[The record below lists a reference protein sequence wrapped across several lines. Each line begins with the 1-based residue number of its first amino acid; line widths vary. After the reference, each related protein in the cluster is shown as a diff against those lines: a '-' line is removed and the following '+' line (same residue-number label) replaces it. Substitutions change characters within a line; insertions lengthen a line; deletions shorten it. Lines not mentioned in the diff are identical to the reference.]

1 MLIKWELLLNLKS
14 KNKYHFKIL
23 IIIRHFKHEYK
34 KTWKENAL
42 YGNNQNILLSLLIAM
57 NFGKDKMNGS
67 FKVPDFVNKRHKFL
81 VQDFESFFY
90 DEDG

>member
-14 KNKYHFKIL
+14 ENKHHFKIL

-34 KTWKENAL
+34 KTWGKSAL
-42 YGNNQNILLSLLIAM
+42 YGNNQNILLSLLIDM

-67 FKVPDFVNKRHKFL
+67 FKGP
-81 VQDFESFFY
+81 
-90 DEDG
+90 

>member
-1 MLIKWELLLNLKS
+1 MLIKLELLLNLKS
-14 KNKYHFKIL
+14 KNKYFKIL

-57 NFGKDKMNGS
+57 NFVKKTKWMEVS
-67 FKVPDFVNKRHKFL
+67 KVPDFVNKCHKFL
-81 VQDFESFFY
+81 VQDFEPFFY